1 MLDSRKD
8 NMSIVTRRTLGEL
21 HSQFELYDPQYTIFR
36 GVSSVE
42 HKLITTLGRLKL
54 KKDDTYSKV
63 EKTIIK
69 TFKERALPF
78 ITTIPNT
85 NWEWLALA
93 QHHGLPT
100 RLLDWTRNP
109 LVAAYFSVKKES
121 NEPSIIYI
129 LNQEKQKLVN
139 PDKDKDP
146 LNMSGE
152 AVRYIPS
159 HVTERIIVQNGL
171 FTFHPGDPSETYES
185 ENIEKILI
193 PAENRK
199 RLKRDLYRYGVHEA
213 SLFPSLDGLASHVKW
228 MNEDSH

>member
-1 MLDSRKD
+1 
-8 NMSIVTRRTLGEL
+8 MSIVTRRTLGEL

-42 HKLITTLGRLKL
+42 YELITTLGRLKL
-54 KKDDTYSKV
+54 KDGDSYSNV
-63 EKTIIK
+63 ENRILK

-78 ITTIPNT
+78 ITTRPNN

-109 LVAAYFSVKKES
+109 LVAAYFSVKKAS
-121 NEPSIIYI
+121 NEPCIIYV
-129 LNQEKQKLVN
+129 LNQEKQMLVN
-139 PDKDKDP
+139 IDNDKEP
-146 LNMSGE
+146 LNLTGE
-152 AVRYIPS
+152 PVRYIPS

-171 FTFHPGDPSETYES
+171 FTFHPGHPSQAFES
-185 ENIEKILI
+185 EHIEKILI
-193 PAENRK
+193 PADARK

-213 SLFPSLDGLASHVKW
+213 SLFPGLDGLASHVKW
-228 MNEDSH
+228 MNENSH